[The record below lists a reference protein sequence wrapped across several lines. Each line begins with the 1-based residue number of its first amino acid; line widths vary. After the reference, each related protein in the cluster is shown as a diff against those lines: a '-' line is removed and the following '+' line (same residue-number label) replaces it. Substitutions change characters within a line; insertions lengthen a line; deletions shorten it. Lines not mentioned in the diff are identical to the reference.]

1 DSNWSEPTNWLDVI
15 ADGAGNTATF
25 SNALGS
31 TVTVALDSPR
41 TIGTLLFPSGVFSIS
56 NTVAGNTLTLAGGSK
71 PMIVVPIGSGATL
84 RGVAVGGTDGFILD
98 GGGQLNMFKSTLV
111 QSDPSNTISGAVV
124 LSNGLFVVQGD
135 DVSIGGDQTANNAA
149 LGNIT
154 SFTFYNNST

>member
-1 DSNWSEPTNWLDVI
+1 MLVEDQPTNPMNTRKSKPLHLIHIVTIICALFLSATAVRAASGTWTNDFDSTWGEPTNWLDVI

-71 PMIVVPIGSGATL
+71 PMIVVPSGSGATL

-98 GGGQLNMFKSTLV
+98 GGG
-111 QSDPSNTISGAVV
+111 
-124 LSNGLFVVQGD
+124 
-135 DVSIGGDQTANNAA
+135 
-149 LGNIT
+149 
-154 SFTFYNNST
+154 